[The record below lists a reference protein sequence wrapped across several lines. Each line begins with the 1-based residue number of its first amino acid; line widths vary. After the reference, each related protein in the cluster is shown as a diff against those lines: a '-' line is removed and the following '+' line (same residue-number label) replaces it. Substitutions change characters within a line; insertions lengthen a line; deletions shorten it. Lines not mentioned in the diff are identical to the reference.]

1 MTIIPEDQSTHI
13 SFDSHFRS
21 SLVILNFLPSCW
33 KYRRLSIFWSDP
45 TCKDRVF
52 TVLRRSKQ
60 LFHFCAWR
68 YRVPQPLQIF
78 PVALKRL
85 STTTVRRG
93 ADVRMS
99 QSQRSMEIRT
109 RSLLHSARLQRTE
122 AKFSFWKISIIR
134 IVSFLT
140 FGIHLFSSSRTPTI
154 FFFSILPA
162 FLLSS
167 SLRFSSFLPYLSHSR
182 RRRRRRCII
191 PFFLVRASPFI
202 SVYLSREHSYSS
214 TEIDFRSFIRGAQV
228 TEVSL
233 ILMPL
238 FAQPSVS
245 RL

>member
-21 SLVILNFLPSCW
+21 SLVILNFLPSRW
-33 KYRRLSIFWSDP
+33 KHRRLSNFWSDP

-52 TVLRRSKQ
+52 TVLCRSKQ
-60 LFHFCAWR
+60 LFHFRAWR

-93 ADVRMS
+93 ADVCMS

-109 RSLLHSARLQRTE
+109 RSSLQSVRLQRTE

-134 IVSFLT
+134 IVSSLT

-154 FFFSILPA
+154 FFFLFFF
-162 FLLSS
+162 FLL
-167 SLRFSSFLPYLSHSR
+167 RY
-182 RRRRRRCII
+182 
-191 PFFLVRASPFI
+191 
-202 SVYLSREHSYSS
+202 
-214 TEIDFRSFIRGAQV
+214 
-228 TEVSL
+228 
-233 ILMPL
+233 
-238 FAQPSVS
+238 VS
-245 RL
+245 RLFFLTLVIVVVVVVVVVSFLFSSSAPPLSYLSICRASTRIPRLK